1 MKFNK
6 LTSAMILG
14 LGLSSAAFAADFTGN
29 ANVTLLTAIS
39 FAEVDAVE
47 FGQFENQDG
56 TCTMATGAVLSGV
69 CASATGTIN
78 DADITVTAEPNTTVS
93 VAVSGGTTDNGVTFT
108 PVLDSSATPTTD
120 GSGNT
125 SVTVI
130 GSLSIASATN
140 GAHNMTYTLSV
151 NYQ

>member
-6 LTSAMILG
+6 LTSAMVLG
-14 LGLSSAAFAADFTGN
+14 LGLSASAFAADFTGN

-39 FAEVDAVE
+39 FVEVDAVE
-47 FGQFENQDG
+47 FGQFENADG
-56 TCTMATGAVLSGV
+56 TCTMASGAVLSGV

-78 DADITVTAEPNTTVS
+78 DADITVTAEPNTTVN

-130 GSLSIASATN
+130 GSLNFASATN